1 MEQGLLQ
8 VLLLLAL
15 SVCVSSRIF
24 HVVPELMSWWDAQ
37 TYCRQY
43 YTDLAT
49 FADQTE
55 VDEWVKTVVTVSTT
69 NLEYWNGLYGINFT
83 APRIWSD
90 QSNSMFRLW
99 NPGQPNEWNVSQIC
113 VLSSP
118 DGFWWDRSCTH
129 LHPSVCYSWEKTQ
142 IVRVQVKSSQNMN
155 DQVQKGILQ
164 KIEQVLKEKGL
175 QYDAKLSWKKQT
187 DGNVFQK
194 IQKHEVHKQTCN

>member
-55 VDEWVKTVVTVSTT
+55 VDE
-69 NLEYWNGLYGINFT
+69 
-83 APRIWSD
+83 IWSD